1 MIMRIVTEREKSVHF
16 DAELPTAKDV
26 LVAICS
32 VASQYA
38 VNPSLELAELA
49 SSLSRK
55 LTAPE
60 YADSEYLAEIANRL
74 VKQWDQVMQEYLYVQ
89 SQLMGP
95 NTTLQ

>member
-1 MIMRIVTEREKSVHF
+1 
-16 DAELPTAKDV
+16 

-49 SSLSRK
+49 SNLSRK
-55 LTAPE
+55 LTALE
-60 YADSEYLAEIANRL
+60 YADSEHLSEIANRL

-89 SQLMGP
+89 SQLMSP